1 MEADLNLTRGVV
13 NMINLNNVKISS
25 KLLMSFSIILM
36 IVVVVGAAGFMSARN
51 INRNLIDISTG
62 DLPSVNYLL
71 QADRD
76 LYQLLTD
83 ERSMIFTNVKTELFE
98 QLMADYE
105 ENLQQSK
112 ERFEMFKALADDNAA
127 DLIVKYEVSRSQ
139 WEGLT
144 RQVVEGRAEDTR
156 AGRRLAIDLTLA
168 DAKVKFDEMRGY
180 LDQLT
185 DLTMQRVENSR
196 IEAGS
201 TFRNTTITLAVTTL
215 IGFIIGLSLAL
226 LIAGGIT
233 KPLKKLM
240 GIVDS
245 VSKGDLEVEFD
256 IERDDEIGQ
265 LVNRIALMVDKIRG
279 VVIDV
284 ATASQN
290 VANASQAMSA
300 STEEM
305 SQGATEQAT
314 SSEEAS
320 SSMEEMSS
328 NIRQNADNALQTE
341 KIAVKAAEDTIQG
354 GAAVTE
360 TVGAMSE
367 IAEKISI
374 IEEIARQ
381 TNMLALNAAIEA
393 ARAGEHGKG
402 FAVVAAE
409 VRKLAERS
417 QSAAAEIIQLSTTST
432 EVAEK
437 AGKMLEHM
445 VPDIRKT
452 AELVQEIAAA
462 SSEQNAGAAQINKA
476 IQQLDHVTQQNASAA
491 EEMSS
496 TAEELAA
503 QAEHLGSTIAFFKVE
518 IDHSSR
524 QISPGP
530 SHRITEEQES
540 RVIAHLKAGRASTGP
555 ADEGVKLD
563 LGRADAV
570 DDEDG
575 EFEKY

>member
-1 MEADLNLTRGVV
+1 
-13 NMINLNNVKISS
+13 MINVNNVKISS
-25 KLLMSFSIILM
+25 KLLLSFSIILL
-36 IVVVVGAAGFMSARN
+36 IVFVVGAAGFLSTRN
-51 INRNLIDISTG
+51 INSSLIDISTG
-62 DLPSVNYLL
+62 DLPSLNYLL

-83 ERSMIFTNVKTELFE
+83 ERSMIFTNVNTELFE
-98 QLMADYE
+98 QLVADYE
-105 ENLQQSK
+105 ENLQQSR
-112 ERFEMFKALADDNAA
+112 ERFENFKALADENAA
-127 DLIVKYEVSRSQ
+127 DLISKYESSRDE
-139 WEGLT
+139 WEVLS
-144 RQVVEGRAEDTR
+144 RQVVAGRAEDTR
-156 AGRRLAIDLTLA
+156 EGRRLAIDLTLA

-185 DLTMQRVENSR
+185 DLTMERVDNSR
-196 IEAGS
+196 IAADA
-201 TFRNTTITLAVTTL
+201 TFRKTTVTLTVTTL
-215 IGFIIGLSLAL
+215 VGLVIGLTLAL

-245 VSKGDLEVEFD
+245 VSKGDLEVELD
-256 IERDDEIGQ
+256 NDRGDEIGE
-265 LVNRIALMVDKIRG
+265 LIARIALMVEKIRG

-284 ATASQN
+284 AAASEN

-300 STEEM
+300 STEQM

-341 KIAVKAAEDTIQG
+341 KIAVKAAEDTMEG
-354 GAAVTE
+354 GEAVKQ
-360 TVGAMSE
+360 TVIAMSE

-417 QSAAAEIIQLSTTST
+417 QSAAAEIIQLSTSST
-432 EVAEK
+432 EVAQK
-437 AGKMLEHM
+437 AGQMLEHM

-496 TAEELAA
+496 TAEELAS
-503 QAEHLGSTIAFFKVE
+503 QAVHLGDTISFFKVDMGNTRMKVAIGAGLRNE
-518 IDHSSR
+518 EMTNSKI
-524 QISPGP
+524 IS
-530 SHRITEEQES
+530 
-540 RVIAHLKAGRASTGP
+540 HLKAGRTEQPLGDDGLKLNLGNP
-555 ADEGVKLD
+555 EAD
-563 LGRADAV
+563 
-570 DDEDG
+570 DDEEG
-575 EFEKY
+575 EFERY

>member
-1 MEADLNLTRGVV
+1 
-13 NMINLNNVKISS
+13 MIKLKNVKISS
-25 KLLMSFSIILM
+25 KLLLSFCIIVL
-36 IVVVVGAAGFMSARN
+36 VVVAVGAAGFFSTRS
-51 INRNLIDISTG
+51 INSTLVDISTG
-62 DLPSVNYLL
+62 DLPSVDYLI

-76 LYQLLTD
+76 LYQLLTA
-83 ERSMIFTNVKTELFE
+83 ERSMIFSNVKTDLFK
-98 QLMADYE
+98 QLLADYE
-105 ENLQQSK
+105 ENLLQSRD
-112 ERFEMFKALADDNAA
+112 RFEKFKALAHDNASG
-127 DLIVKYEVSRSQ
+127 LIAKYETSRAQ
-139 WEGLT
+139 WEELS
-144 RQVVEGRAEDTR
+144 RQVVAGRAEDTR
-156 AGRRLAIDLTLA
+156 EGRRLAIDLTLTE
-168 DAKVKFDEMRGY
+168 AKVKFDEMRGY
-180 LDQLT
+180 LDELT

-196 IEAGS
+196 IEADS
-201 TFRNTTITLAVTTL
+201 VFRKTSITIALTTL
-215 IGFIIGLSLAL
+215 FGLIIGISLSL
-226 LIAGGIT
+226 LISGGIA
-233 KPLKKLM
+233 KPIKKLM
-240 GIVDS
+240 GIVDA
-245 VSKGDLEVEFD
+245 VSNGDLEVKLD
-256 IERDDEIGQ
+256 LDRGDEIGE
-265 LVNRIALMVDKIRG
+265 LTDRISRMVEKIRS
-279 VVIDV
+279 VVVDV
-284 ATASQN
+284 AAASEN

-300 STEEM
+300 STEQM

-354 GAAVTE
+354 GQAVTE
-360 TVGAMSE
+360 TVNAMSE

-417 QSAAAEIIQLSTTST
+417 QSAAAEISQLSTSSM
-432 EVAEK
+432 EVADR
-437 AGKMLEHM
+437 AGQMLEQM

-496 TAEELAA
+496 TAEELSS
-503 QAEHLGSTIAFFKVE
+503 QAVYLGQTISFFKVN
-518 IDHSSR
+518 IDSTTAKLAIGSGNLEEHHSEN
-524 QISPGP
+524 
-530 SHRITEEQES
+530 RIIT
-540 RVIAHLKAGRASTGP
+540 HLKAGRHGDLP
-555 ADEGVKLD
+555 GDQGLKLNLNTID
-563 LGRADAV
+563 TDT
-570 DDEDG
+570 EEEG
-575 EFEKY
+575 EFERY

>member
-1 MEADLNLTRGVV
+1 MF
-13 NMINLNNVKISS
+13 NLNNIRIGS
-25 KLLMSFSIILM
+25 KLLLSFSIILM
-36 IVVVVGAAGFMSARN
+36 IVVAVGAAGYLSTRS
-51 INRNLIDISTG
+51 INRNLTDISTG

-76 LYQLLTD
+76 LYRLLTS
-83 ERSMIFTNVKTELFE
+83 ERSMIFSDVKTELFE
-98 QLMADYE
+98 RLMADYE
-105 ENLQQSK
+105 ENLKQSR
-112 ERFEMFKALADDNAA
+112 ERFEDFKALADDNAA
-127 DLIVKYEVSRSQ
+127 DLIAKYEDSRAQ
-139 WEGLT
+139 WEKLS

-156 AGRRLAIDLTLA
+156 EGRRLAIDLTLA

-180 LDQLT
+180 IDQLT
-185 DLTMQRVENSR
+185 DLTMQRVENNR
-196 IEAGS
+196 NAAES
-201 TFRNTTITLAVTTL
+201 TFRGTTITLTATTL
-215 IGFIIGLSLAL
+215 FGLIIGLSLAL
-226 LIAGGIT
+226 IIGAGIT
-233 KPLKKLM
+233 RPLKKLM
-240 GIVDS
+240 GIVDA
-245 VSKGDLEVEFD
+245 VSSGDLEVELD
-256 IERDDEIGQ
+256 IDRRDEIGQ
-265 LVNRIALMVDKIRG
+265 LVNRIGLMVNKIRS

-284 ATASQN
+284 AAASEN
-290 VANASQAMSA
+290 VANASEAMNA
-300 STEEM
+300 STEQM

-360 TVGAMSE
+360 TVKAMGE

-417 QSAAAEIIQLSTTST
+417 QSAAAEIIQLSSSSM

-437 AGKMLEHM
+437 AGQMLEQM

-491 EEMSS
+491 EQMSS
-496 TAEELAA
+496 TAEELAS
-503 QAEHLGSTIAFFKVE
+503 QAVHLGRTIAFFKVDNE
-518 IDHSSR
+518 HSRSHIAVGAGVHHKER
-524 QISPGP
+524 PG
-530 SHRITEEQES
+530 SA
-540 RVIAHLKAGRASTGP
+540 VIAHLRAGHAKEEA
-555 ADEGVKLD
+555 ADEGVRLD
-563 LGRADAV
+563 LERKEAG
-570 DDEDG
+570 DEEDV
-575 EFEKY
+575 EFERY

>member
-1 MEADLNLTRGVV
+1 
-13 NMINLNNVKISS
+13 MIKVNNVKIST
-25 KLLMSFSIILM
+25 KLLTSFFIILM
-36 IVVVVGAAGFMSARN
+36 IVVMVGAAGFFSTGK
-51 INRNLIDISTG
+51 INKNLIAISTG

-76 LYQLLTD
+76 LYQLLTA
-83 ERSMIFTNVKTELFE
+83 ERSMIFSNVKTELFE
-98 QLMADYE
+98 RLLAEYE
-105 ENLQQSK
+105 ENLLQSR
-112 ERFEMFKALADDNAA
+112 ERFEKFKSLADDNAA
-127 DLIVKYEVSRSQ
+127 DLIEKYETSRDQ
-139 WEGLT
+139 WEKLS
-144 RQVVEGRAEDTR
+144 RQVVEGRAKDTR
-156 AGRRLAIDLTLA
+156 EGRRLAIDLTLA
-168 DAKVKFDEMRGY
+168 GAKIKFEEMRGY

-185 DLTMQRVENSR
+185 DLTMQRVDNSR
-196 IEAGS
+196 VGS
-201 TFRNTTITLAVTTL
+201 QLTFRRTTITILVTTL
-215 IGFIIGLSLAL
+215 VGFIIGLSLAL
-226 LIAGGIT
+226 LISGGIT
-233 KPLKKLM
+233 RPLRKLL
-240 GIVDS
+240 GIVES
-245 VSKGDLEVEFD
+245 VSEGNLEVELEVD
-256 IERDDEIGQ
+256 RKDEIGE
-265 LVNRIALMVDKIRG
+265 LVGGIARMVSKIRT
-279 VVIDV
+279 VVVDV
-284 ATASQN
+284 ANASEN

-341 KIAVKAAEDTIQG
+341 KIAVKAAEDTMQG
-354 GAAVTE
+354 GKAVSE
-360 TVGAMSE
+360 TVRAMSE

-417 QSAAAEIIQLSTTST
+417 QSAAAEIILLSTTST

-437 AGKMLEHM
+437 AGQMLEHM

-496 TAEELAA
+496 TAEELAS
-503 QAEHLGSTIAFFKVE
+503 QAVHLSSTIAFFK
-518 IDHSSR
+518 IDMDSSR
-524 QISPGP
+524 HQLAVGSGLRREEKPANKVF
-530 SHRITEEQES
+530 SHLR
-540 RVIAHLKAGRASTGP
+540 AGRTDVQQG
-555 ADEGVKLD
+555 DEGVKLD
-563 LGRADAV
+563 LGMKDTG
-570 DDEDG
+570 DEDDG
-575 EFEKY
+575 EFERY

>member
-1 MEADLNLTRGVV
+1 
-13 NMINLNNVKISS
+13 MINVNNIKIGS
-25 KLLMSFSIILM
+25 KLLLSFSIILM
-36 IVVVVGAAGFMSARN
+36 IVVIVGVAGFMSTRSLN
-51 INRNLIDISTG
+51 DNLIGISTG

-83 ERSMIFTNVKTELFE
+83 ERSMIFTDVKSELFE
-98 QLMADYE
+98 QLLADYE
-105 ENLQQSK
+105 ENLQQSR
-112 ERFEMFKALADDNAA
+112 ERFEMFKSLADDNAA
-127 DLIVKYEVSRSQ
+127 DLISKYEDSRAQ
-139 WEGLT
+139 WEILT
-144 RQVVEGRAEDTR
+144 RQVVAGRAEDTR
-156 AGRRLAIDLTLA
+156 EGRRLAIDLTLA
-168 DAKVKFDEMRGY
+168 GAKVKFDEMRGY

-185 DLTMQRVENSR
+185 DLTMQRVENSQKK
-196 IEAGS
+196 ADL
-201 TFRNTTITLAVTTL
+201 TFKRTTITLTITTL
-215 IGFIIGLSLAL
+215 IGFIIGLSLAF

-233 KPLKKLM
+233 RPLKKLM

-245 VSKGDLEVEFD
+245 VSKGDLEVELD
-256 IERDDEIGQ
+256 INRQDEIGE
-265 LVNRIALMVDKIRG
+265 LVDKIGEMVEKIRS

-284 ATASQN
+284 ASASEN

-300 STEEM
+300 STEQM

-341 KIAVKAAEDTIQG
+341 KIAVKAAEDTMKG
-354 GAAVTE
+354 GEAVSE
-360 TVGAMSE
+360 TVRAMGE

-417 QSAAAEIIQLSTTST
+417 QSAAAEIIQLSSTSM

-437 AGKMLEHM
+437 AGQMLEQM

-462 SSEQNAGAAQINKA
+462 SAEQNSGAAQINKA

-496 TAEELAA
+496 TAEELAS
-503 QAEHLGSTIAFFKVE
+503 QAVHLGSTIAYFQVGA
-518 IDHSSR
+518 DHSR
-524 QISPGP
+524 PHHFAVGPGLT
-530 SHRITEEQES
+530 REAKQENPM
-540 RVIAHLKAGRASTGP
+540 IGHLRSGQRDQERG
-555 ADEGVKLD
+555 DEGVKLD
-563 LGRADAV
+563 LGRRDAV
-570 DDEDG
+570 DEDDG
-575 EFEKY
+575 EFERY

>member
-1 MEADLNLTRGVV
+1 MFS
-13 NMINLNNVKISS
+13 LNNVKIGS
-25 KLLMSFSIILM
+25 KLLISFSIML
-36 IVVVVGAAGFMSARN
+36 IVVLVVGAAGYQSTKN
-51 INRNLIDISTG
+51 INKNLIAISTG

-76 LYQLLTD
+76 LYQLLTS
-83 ERSMIFTNVKTELFE
+83 ERSMIFTDVKSELFE
-98 QLMADYE
+98 KLMADYE
-105 ENLQQSK
+105 ENLQQSR
-112 ERFEMFKALADDNAA
+112 ERFENFKALADANAA
-127 DLIVKYEVSRSQ
+127 DLIAKYESSRAE
-139 WEGLT
+139 WEKLS
-144 RQVVEGRAEDTR
+144 REVVEGRAQDTR
-156 AGRRLAIDLTLA
+156 EGRRLAIDLSLA

-180 LDQLT
+180 IDQLT
-185 DLTMQRVENSR
+185 ALTLERVENHR
-196 IEAGS
+196 NAADS
-201 TFRNTTITLAVTTL
+201 TFRKTTITIAVTTL
-215 IGFIIGLSLAL
+215 LGLIIGLSLAL
-226 LIAGGIT
+226 IIAGGIT
-233 KPLKKLM
+233 RPLKKLM
-240 GIVDS
+240 GIVDK
-245 VSKGDLEVEFD
+245 VSGGDLEMDLEM
-256 IERDDEIGQ
+256 ERGDEIGQ
-265 LVNRIALMVDKIRG
+265 LVRRIGLMVDKIRS
-279 VVIDV
+279 VVVDV
-284 ATASQN
+284 AAASEN
-290 VANASQAMSA
+290 VANASEAMSA
-300 STEEM
+300 STEQM

-354 GAAVTE
+354 GTAVTE
-360 TVGAMSE
+360 TVQAMGQ

-417 QSAAAEIIQLSTTST
+417 QTAAAEIIQLSSSSM

-437 AGKMLEHM
+437 AGQMLEQM

-491 EEMSS
+491 EQMSS
-496 TAEELAA
+496 TAEELAS
-503 QAEHLGSTIAFFKVE
+503 QAVHLGRTIAFFKVNDRHGAHHIAVGTGMLGKE
-518 IDHSSR
+518 KPE
-524 QISPGP
+524 PG
-530 SHRITEEQES
+530 
-540 RVIAHLKAGRASTGP
+540 VVAHLGAGREEEEP
-555 ADEGVKLD
+555 AGDGVRLD
-563 LGRADAV
+563 LGRTDGV
-570 DDEDG
+570 DEEDG
-575 EFEKY
+575 EFERY

>member
-1 MEADLNLTRGVV
+1 MF
-13 NMINLNNVKISS
+13 NLNNVKISS
-25 KLLMSFSIILM
+25 KLLMSFSIILL
-36 IVVVVGAAGFMSARN
+36 IVVVVGAVGFMSTRN

-76 LYQLLTD
+76 LYQLLTA
-83 ERSMIFTNVKTELFE
+83 ERSMIFSAVNSELFE

-105 ENLQQSK
+105 ENLLQSRQ
-112 ERFEMFKALADDNAA
+112 RFEKFKALADDNAA
-127 DLIVKYEVSRSQ
+127 DLIAKYENSRAQ
-139 WEGLT
+139 WEKLT
-144 RQVVEGRAEDTR
+144 RQVVEGRAADTR
-156 AGRRLAIDLTLA
+156 AGRRLAIDLTLT

-185 DLTMQRVENSR
+185 DLTMQRVDNSR
-196 IEAGS
+196 VEADS
-201 TFRNTTITLAVTTL
+201 TFRKTTVTLTVTTL
-215 IGFIIGLSLAL
+215 IGFIIGLSLAFF
-226 LIAGGIT
+226 IAGGIT
-233 KPLKKLM
+233 RPLKKLM
-240 GIVDS
+240 GIVES
-245 VSKGDLEVEFD
+245 VSKGDLEVELD
-256 IERDDEIGQ
+256 IDREDEIGQ
-265 LVNRIALMVDKIRG
+265 LAGRIEQMVEKIKS

-284 ATASQN
+284 AAASEN

-300 STEEM
+300 STEQM

-341 KIAVKAAEDTIQG
+341 KIAVKAAEDTLQG
-354 GAAVTE
+354 GEAVAE
-360 TVGAMSE
+360 TVIAMSE

-393 ARAGEHGKG
+393 ARAGDHGKG

-417 QSAAAEIIQLSTTST
+417 QSAAAEIIQLSTSSMA
-432 EVAEK
+432 VAEK
-437 AGKMLEHM
+437 AGQMLEHM

-496 TAEELAA
+496 TAEELAS
-503 QAEHLGSTIAFFKVE
+503 QAVHLGSTIAFFNV
-518 IDHSSR
+518 DMDNSR
-524 QISPGP
+524 RQLAVGSGLRREEKPGN
-530 SHRITEEQES
+530 T
-540 RVIAHLKAGRASTGP
+540 VIAHLRAGRTDAQHG
-555 ADEGVKLD
+555 DEGVKLD
-563 LGRADAV
+563 LGRTEAGDE
-570 DDEDG
+570 EDG
-575 EFEKY
+575 EFERY

>member
-1 MEADLNLTRGVV
+1 
-13 NMINLNNVKISS
+13 MINVNNVKIST
-25 KLLMSFSIILM
+25 KLLTSFSIILM
-36 IVVVVGAAGFMSARN
+36 IVVVVGAAGYFSTGK
-51 INRNLIDISTG
+51 INNSLIDISTG

-76 LYQLLTD
+76 LYQLLTA
-83 ERSMIFTNVKTELFE
+83 ERSMIFSNVKTELFE
-98 QLMADYE
+98 RLLADYE
-105 ENLQQSK
+105 ENLLQSR
-112 ERFEMFKALADDNAA
+112 ERFEKFKSLADDNAA
-127 DLIVKYEVSRSQ
+127 DLILKYENSRDQ
-139 WEGLT
+139 WEKLS
-144 RQVVEGRAEDTR
+144 RQVVDGRAQDTR
-156 AGRRLAIDLTLA
+156 EGRRLAIDLTLTGA
-168 DAKVKFDEMRGY
+168 MIRFEEMRGY

-185 DLTMQRVENSR
+185 DLTMERVDNSRVES
-196 IEAGS
+196 EL
-201 TFRNTTITLAVTTL
+201 TFRRTTLTIIVTTL
-215 IGFIIGLSLAL
+215 VGFIIGLSLAF
-226 LIAGGIT
+226 LISGGIT
-233 KPLKKLM
+233 RPLRKLL
-240 GIVDS
+240 GIVES
-245 VSKGDLEVEFD
+245 VSEGNLEVELEVD
-256 IERDDEIGQ
+256 RKDEIGE
-265 LVNRIALMVDKIRG
+265 LVGGIAQMVSRIRT
-279 VVIDV
+279 VVLDV
-284 ATASQN
+284 ASAAEN

-320 SSMEEMSS
+320 SSMEQMSS

-341 KIAVKAAEDTIQG
+341 KIAVKAAEDTLKG
-354 GAAVTE
+354 GEAVTE
-360 TVGAMSE
+360 TVRAMSE

-437 AGKMLEHM
+437 AGQMLEHM

-462 SSEQNAGAAQINKA
+462 SSEQNAGAGQINKA

-496 TAEELAA
+496 TAEELAS
-503 QAEHLGSTIAFFKVE
+503 QAVHLSSTIAFFKV
-518 IDHSSR
+518 DMDRSR
-524 QISPGP
+524 HQLAVGSGL
-530 SHRITEEQES
+530 RREEKPANK
-540 RVIAHLKAGRASTGP
+540 VIAHMRTGRTDVHHS
-555 ADEGVKLD
+555 DEGVKLD
-563 LGRADAV
+563 LGTTEAGDE
-570 DDEDG
+570 EDG
-575 EFEKY
+575 EFERY

>member
-1 MEADLNLTRGVV
+1 
-13 NMINLNNVKISS
+13 MINVNSVKIST
-25 KLLMSFSIILM
+25 KLLISFSITLL
-36 IVVVVGAAGFMSARN
+36 IVFVVGAAGFLSTRS
-51 INRNLIDISTG
+51 INHTLIDISTG
-62 DLPSVNYLL
+62 DLPSVDFLL

-76 LYQLLTD
+76 LYQLLTA
-83 ERSMIFTNVKTELFE
+83 ERSMIFSSVNTELFD
-98 QLMADYE
+98 QLMAEYE

-112 ERFEMFKALADDNAA
+112 ERFDNFKALADSNAA
-127 DLIVKYEVSRSQ
+127 ELISKYETARAQ
-139 WEGLT
+139 WEELS
-144 RQVVEGRAEDTR
+144 RQVVAGRQEDTR

-185 DLTMQRVENSR
+185 DMTMERVDNDR
-196 IEAGS
+196 LAADK
-201 TFRNTTITLAVTTL
+201 TFRKTTITLGVTTV
-215 IGFIIGLSLAL
+215 IGLIIGLSLAL
-226 LIAGGIT
+226 LIARGIT

-240 GIVDS
+240 GIVDA
-245 VSKGDLEVEFD
+245 VSKGDLEVDLD
-256 IERDDEIGQ
+256 IDRGDEIGE
-265 LVNRIALMVDKIRG
+265 LMVRIEEMVDKIRG
-279 VVIDV
+279 VVVDV
-284 ATASQN
+284 ASASEN

-300 STEEM
+300 STEQM

-341 KIAVKAAEDTIQG
+341 KIAVKAAEDTLQG
-354 GAAVTE
+354 GEAVKE
-360 TVGAMSE
+360 TVRAMSE

-417 QSAAAEIIQLSTTST
+417 QSAAAEIIQLSTSSMD
-432 EVAEK
+432 VAEK
-437 AGKMLEHM
+437 AGLMLEQM

-462 SSEQNAGAAQINKA
+462 SSEQNAGAGQINKA

-496 TAEELAA
+496 TAEELAS
-503 QAEHLGSTIAFFKVE
+503 QAVHLGETISFFKVNMDAGTAQFAIGAGLRQE
-518 IDHSSR
+518 GKTSR
-524 QISPGP
+524 D
-530 SHRITEEQES
+530 T
-540 RVIAHLKAGRASTGP
+540 VIAHLKPGRTEEAYG
-555 ADEGVKLD
+555 EKGLKLD
-563 LGRADAV
+563 LGNTEP
-570 DDEDG
+570 DEEEG
-575 EFEKY
+575 EFERY

>member
-1 MEADLNLTRGVV
+1 MIHV
-13 NMINLNNVKISS
+13 NNIRIST
-25 KLLMSFSIILM
+25 KLLVSFSIILI
-36 IVVVVGAAGFMSARN
+36 IVVVVGAAGFLSTRD
-51 INRNLIDISTG
+51 INRNLLNISEG
-62 DLPSVNYLL
+62 DLPSVNFLL

-83 ERSMIFTNVKTELFE
+83 ERSMIFTDVQSELFE
-98 QLMADYE
+98 QLRAEYE
-105 ENLQQSK
+105 ENLQQSR
-112 ERFEMFKALADDNAA
+112 ERFENFKALAEKDAA
-127 DLIVKYEVSRSQ
+127 GLIARFEESRAE
-139 WEGLT
+139 WEKLT
-144 RQVVEGRAEDTR
+144 RQVVEGRASDTR

-185 DLTMQRVENSR
+185 DLTLQRVENNR
-196 IEAGS
+196 NQADA
-201 TFRNTTITLAVTTL
+201 TFRRTTVTLAVTTFA
-215 IGFIIGLSLAL
+215 GFIVGLSLAFF
-226 LIAGGIT
+226 IARGIT
-233 KPLKKLM
+233 SPLKKLM
-240 GIVDS
+240 GIVDA
-245 VSKGDLEVEFD
+245 VSQGNLEVELETD
-256 IERDDEIGQ
+256 RSDEIGQ
-265 LVNRIALMVDKIRG
+265 LIDRISAMVEKIRS

-284 ATASQN
+284 AAASEN
-290 VANASQAMSA
+290 VARASEAMSA

-305 SQGATEQAT
+305 SQGATEQAA

-341 KIAVKAAEDTIQG
+341 KIAARAAEDTLKG
-354 GAAVTE
+354 GEAVRE
-360 TVGAMSE
+360 TVSAMNE
-367 IAEKISI
+367 IAQKISI

-417 QSAAAEIIQLSTTST
+417 QSAAAEIIQLSAGST

-437 AGKMLEHM
+437 AGQMLDQM

-462 SSEQNAGAAQINKA
+462 SSEQNIGADQINRA
-476 IQQLDHVTQQNASAA
+476 IQQLDQVTQQNASAA

-496 TAEELAA
+496 TAEELAS
-503 QAEHLGSTIAFFKVE
+503 QAAYLNESVAFFKV
-518 IDHSSR
+518 
-524 QISPGP
+524 
-530 SHRITEEQES
+530 
-540 RVIAHLKAGRASTGP
+540 GRHHDGKGP
-555 ADEGVKLD
+555 AIGSGLEKQPRKASLVLEDPRSFTETGVTLKTGIKLD
-563 LGRADAV
+563 LGGDGEG
-570 DDEDG
+570 DEEDG
-575 EFEKY
+575 EFERY